1 MKRILFILLLSVAFT
16 SPAVS
21 QEGWIGPTR
30 GVLLLQNGNTISGAI
45 TVSGDSYV
53 VAINEDAVIRVP
65 TKSVQHRC
73 SSLAEAHR
81 YRCGQV
87 SLDTIAGRLE
97 IAQWCI
103 RAELFSE
110 ADEHLQWVERSE
122 PDNQLAQ
129 LSRRR
134 LDSLTKRPEIAMA
147 SAVETVPAENLPDVI
162 SDKQLEDFAKQFHPQ
177 AAGQF
182 ATIVQPVLL
191 NACSASAC
199 HGPASPSDY
208 KLIQSGGQG
217 VMPRRLTL
225 RNMMATYEV
234 AQVKN
239 GSIPLLEVLY
249 DTHGGRINTK
259 TNAWPRQLA
268 ALRAWA
274 QSVQPR
280 GNMRPLQND
289 FKQVGY
295 QDVLTPIP
303 SAAPPQNTLPVP
315 MQLPVR
321 LQQAPAQTPV
331 AAPAQSAPQ
340 SSGGYQPRDPFDP
353 EVFNRRQAGQM
364 GR

>member
-1 MKRILFILLLSVAFT
+1 MKRLLIILLFSFATAL
-16 SPAVS
+16 PAYS

-30 GVLLLQNGNTISGAI
+30 GVLLLSNGNTIQGAI
-45 TVSGDSYV
+45 TVSGDAYV
-53 VAINEDAVIRVP
+53 VAINEDAVVRVP
-65 TKSVQHRC
+65 ARSVQHRC
-73 SSLAEAHR
+73 VSMAEAHQ

-110 ADEHLQWVERSE
+110 ADEHLRFVERSE
-122 PDNQLAQ
+122 PDNPVAQ

-134 LDSLTKRPEIAMA
+134 LDSLTKRPEIAMT
-147 SAVETVPAENLPDVI
+147 SAVEEIPAANRPSVI
-162 SDKQLEDFAKQFHPQ
+162 SDETLEDFAKQFHPQ

-199 HGPASPSDY
+199 HGPAATSEFQ
-208 KLIQSGGQG
+208 LIQSSGRG

-234 AQVKN
+234 AQLKN

-249 DTHGGRINTK
+249 DTHDGRINTK

-268 ALRAWA
+268 ALRAWT

-280 GNMRPLQND
+280 GDLRPAQQQPIQ
-289 FKQVGY
+289 QVGY

-303 SAAPPQNTLPVP
+303 SAAQTP
-315 MQLPVR
+315 MPTQLPVR
-321 LQQAPAQTPV
+321 LRQAPVQPPAA
-331 AAPAQSAPQ
+331 AAPTTMSPK
-340 SSGGYQPRDPFDP
+340 SNREYQARDPFDP
-353 EVFNRRQAGQM
+353 EVFNRQHAERKD
-364 GR
+364 R